1 MTEYLGEILNQYD
14 GRVVIAQNHNSTNSD
29 ITSEKINLAQK
40 DFIDDPKLRHRL
52 LILPERENYGH
63 TLLDIQETI
72 RPGDILVAAGGDGTA
87 SSAALSIMGHTDKEV
102 RKTPLLI
109 LPGGNA
115 NLGSNDLLSKQ
126 GRNVPLL
133 QLLGGGK
140 IIDFKPMSLTIY
152 NPLLDGPRLDLAFF
166 ISGLG
171 APARAEYELERRRN
185 KLMRK
190 NSVTR
195 LAVDGISLIS
205 GAIKQN
211 RDPIYFSVNGEEYEG
226 AGILTSNVNRYAKVL
241 PTPTST
247 KEEGFESLVFPNDKL
262 STELIIA
269 SKALL
274 GRLEWHR
281 TEADQ
286 VLEIG
291 VISKPGQVVD
301 YETDAEPRSL
311 PSHKSEEVRTR
322 IVQEV
327 HHESIKMITF

>member
-1 MTEYLGEILNQYD
+1 MTEYLGEILNQND
-14 GRVVIAQNHNSTNSD
+14 GRVVIAQNHNSTNSN
-29 ITSEKINLAQK
+29 ITSEKIDQARK

-63 TLLDIQETI
+63 TLLDIQETL

-87 SSAALSIMGHTDKEV
+87 NSAALSIMGHTDKEI

-126 GRNVPLL
+126 GRNVPLI

-140 IIDFKPMSLTIY
+140 IIDFRPMSLTIY

-190 NSVTR
+190 NPVTR
-195 LAVDGISLIS
+195 MAVDSISIIS

-211 RDPIYFSVNGEEYEG
+211 RDPINFSVNGVEYEG
-226 AGILTSNVNRYAKVL
+226 AGLLSSNVNRYAKVL

-247 KEEGFESLVFPNDKL
+247 KEEGFDSLIFPDAKL
-262 STELIIA
+262 SSQLSIA
-269 SKALL
+269 TKAML
-274 GRLEWHR
+274 GRIAWQR

-286 VLEIG
+286 ILEIG
-291 VISKPGQVVD
+291 IISEAGQIVD

-311 PSHKSEEVRTR
+311 PFDESEEVRTR
-322 IVQEV
+322 IIQRV
-327 HHESIKMITF
+327 HDESIKMITF